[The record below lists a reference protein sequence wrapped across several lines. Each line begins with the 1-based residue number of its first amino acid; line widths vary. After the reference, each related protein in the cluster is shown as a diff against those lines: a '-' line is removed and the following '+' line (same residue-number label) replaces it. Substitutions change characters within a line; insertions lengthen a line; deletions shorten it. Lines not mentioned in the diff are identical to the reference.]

1 MVELVDALD
10 SKSNDNNIV
19 SVRVRP
25 RGPLCIKA
33 PIWCFLMYRIREES
47 HNNNGDIMKENI
59 NALDEIHKGACMGQ
73 DALSFVLDKVEDK
86 KFKELLQKQF
96 DDYDDIAK
104 EIEEIYPKYNSEKE
118 PHDTSIM
125 NKAMTSMG
133 IDMKTMSDHS
143 NSKIAELLIQGV
155 NMGIIEGRKILN
167 KKAMNEEV
175 EKIVSKYVTMQ
186 EDNLDILKK
195 YL

>member
-1 MVELVDALD
+1 
-10 SKSNDNNIV
+10 
-19 SVRVRP
+19 
-25 RGPLCIKA
+25 
-33 PIWCFLMYRIREES
+33 
-47 HNNNGDIMKENI
+47 MKENI

-73 DALSFVLDKVEDK
+73 DALSFVLDKVEDEDFK
-86 KFKELLQKQF
+86 KVLQKQF

-104 EIEEIYPKYNSEKE
+104 KIEEIYPKYDDGE

-175 EKIVSKYVTMQ
+175 EKIVSKYITMQ
-186 EDNLDILKK
+186 EDNLDVLKK

>member
-1 MVELVDALD
+1 
-10 SKSNDNNIV
+10 
-19 SVRVRP
+19 
-25 RGPLCIKA
+25 
-33 PIWCFLMYRIREES
+33 
-47 HNNNGDIMKENI
+47 MKENI

-73 DALSFVLDKVEDK
+73 DALSIVLDKVEDQ
-86 KFKELLQKQF
+86 KFKKELQKQF
-96 DDYDDIAK
+96 DDYDRIAK
-104 EIEEIYPKYNSEKE
+104 EIEEVYPKYDDGE
-118 PHDTSIM
+118 PHDTSLM
-125 NKAMTSMG
+125 NKAMTEMG

-167 KKAMNEEV
+167 KKEMDEEV

-186 EDNLDILKK
+186 EDNLDVLKR